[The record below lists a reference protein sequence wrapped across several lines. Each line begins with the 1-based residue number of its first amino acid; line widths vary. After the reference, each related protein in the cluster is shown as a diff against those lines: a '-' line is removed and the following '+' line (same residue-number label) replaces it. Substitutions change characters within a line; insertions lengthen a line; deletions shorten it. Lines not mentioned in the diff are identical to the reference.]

1 MVRQVAVPPSARA
14 LCTLARIDY
23 EDAFLVQIGP
33 VEDRTAEQ
41 WARAILE
48 GAPAM
53 MRRMLLL
60 GWSALGLQLGPTG
73 SDGFVLGW
81 AVRRSTPDF
90 VLLGA
95 SSRLGLRAELL
106 FERRQQSLLFDTFVQ
121 KENRMARTMW
131 AAVEP
136 LHRPIVRDLL
146 EHAGLRER
154 LRTIGASTAVGPPAA
169 TRGRPTRCRQ
179 G

>member
-1 MVRQVAVPPSARA
+1 MVRQVAVPPAARA

-48 GAPAM
+48 GAPAV
-53 MRRMLLL
+53 MRRTLLL
-60 GWSALGLQLGPTG
+60 GWSALGLKLGPTG

-81 AVRRSTPDF
+81 EVRRSTPNV

-95 SSRLGLRAELL
+95 NSRLGLRAELL
-106 FERRQQSLLFDTFVQ
+106 FERQQQMLLFDTFVH
-121 KENRMARTMW
+121 KENRISRAIW
-131 AAVEP
+131 AGVQP
-136 LHRPIVRDLL
+136 LHRPIVRSLL
-146 EHAGLRER
+146 EQANSRER
-154 LRTIGASTAVGPPAA
+154 
-169 TRGRPTRCRQ
+169 RGRQP
-179 G
+179 

>member
-1 MVRQVAVPPSARA
+1 MVRQVAVPPAARA
-14 LCTLARIDY
+14 RCTLARIDY

-53 MRRMLLL
+53 MRRTLLL

-106 FERRQQSLLFDTFVQ
+106 FERQEQRLLFDTFVQ

-131 AAVEP
+131 AGVEP

-146 EHAGLRER
+146 EQAGLRER